1 MTDRMPYIQDMTVLY
16 LGYCIYIVNTR
27 LERSKQFLISC
38 WFIIFGKD
46 YASPIF
52 ELLTAT
58 LGGSLKISAVA
69 TPNQI

>member
-1 MTDRMPYIQDMTVLY
+1 MTDRMPYIQYMTVLY

-27 LERSKQFLISC
+27 LERNLILC
-38 WFIIFGKD
+38 WFIIFARD

>member
-1 MTDRMPYIQDMTVLY
+1 MTDRMPYIQYMTVLY

-27 LERSKQFLISC
+27 LERSLILC
-38 WFIIFGKD
+38 WIIIFARD